1 MAKSPTSSPGARRP
15 AADKIG
21 ADPIDQL
28 VHLSHLI
35 GQDPRLVQPGGGNT
49 SIKEGD
55 TLLVKGSGTDLSTI
69 GREGFTRLSL
79 SRLAALREADS
90 MSDAEMMRFMAS
102 CMVGEGP
109 APSVETPLHALLPY
123 RVIAHTHDV
132 ATMSLT
138 NIRDAEAERL
148 VGELFGGTIV
158 YVPYVRPGFPLAQA
172 VGRMDG
178 RTGGRKDGQADSRT
192 GGRIPDDAIGMAL
205 AHHGLVV
212 WGDDAE
218 ECHSR
223 LVEVT
228 GRIDEFLVTKR
239 RGRTGGQS
247 DRRTADER
255 RRMAE
260 LVLPVIRGALGKP
273 ERVILHY
280 DDGDDVLAA
289 LSDGRMPELARR
301 GMATPE
307 HLLRAGRLPVW
318 VSFRALRQDSG
329 QAPREIDPANVGSQS
344 LSAEQLVSSIRGQLI
359 AARTEYEEYHRRH
372 ASAGERPLDDWAKVV
387 LAPGLGVITA
397 FTDKRNAVTA
407 NLCYRAVLETIA
419 NAETVDRFQFIPE
432 KDVFEFEHWPLE
444 RRKVEEQIAKERA
457 TKLLPRHVVVI
468 IGGGSG
474 IGAAAARRFAE
485 EGAHVVVA
493 DLDGDMSQGVAA
505 EINGSHREQPA
516 LSEAKGGDPVSRL
529 RAIGIAVDVRDDAS
543 LDALFRQT
551 VLEFGGLDCLFYTA
565 GIPPRFAP
573 ITEIRREDLQ
583 RQLEVHY
590 LGAVSAIGRAAAVM
604 RRQGLGGS
612 IVASV
617 SKAALVPGRDAVA
630 YGGSKAALLQA
641 LRVAAVELGGDGIRV
656 NAINADQ
663 IETPL
668 FLQFVRERAASRG
681 VSEEEQLEVY
691 RSRNLMGA
699 TLIPPEAVADL
710 AVLLASDRFRFTT
723 GDILTV
729 DGGLPEAFPR

>member
-1 MAKSPTSSPGARRP
+1 MLA
-15 AADKIG
+15 
-21 ADPIDQL
+21 
-28 VHLSHLI
+28 
-35 GQDPRLVQPGGGNT
+35 
-49 SIKEGD
+49 
-55 TLLVKGSGTDLSTI
+55 TL
-69 GREGFTRLSL
+69 
-79 SRLAALREADS
+79 A
-90 MSDAEMMRFMAS
+90 
-102 CMVGEGP
+102 GE
-109 APSVETPLHALLPY
+109 
-123 RVIAHTHDV
+123 RV
-132 ATMSLT
+132 S
-138 NIRDAEAERL
+138 
-148 VGELFGGTIV
+148 
-158 YVPYVRPGFPLAQA
+158 
-172 VGRMDG
+172 
-178 RTGGRKDGQADSRT
+178 
-192 GGRIPDDAIGMAL
+192 
-205 AHHGLVV
+205 
-212 WGDDAE
+212 
-218 ECHSR
+218 
-223 LVEVT
+223 
-228 GRIDEFLVTKR
+228 
-239 RGRTGGQS
+239 
-247 DRRTADER
+247 
-255 RRMAE
+255 E
-260 LVLPVIRGALGKP
+260 LV
-273 ERVILHY
+273 
-280 DDGDDVLAA
+280 
-289 LSDGRMPELARR
+289 SR

-318 VSFRALRQDSG
+318 LDLDPKAPADQMADAVRARLT
-329 QAPREIDPANVGSQS
+329 E
-344 LSAEQLVSSIRGQLI
+344 
-359 AARTEYEEYHRRH
+359 ARAEYEQYHQRN
-372 ASAGERPLDDWAKVV
+372 AGAGERPLDDWAKVV

-397 FTDKRNAVTA
+397 FSDKRNAVTA

-419 NAETVDRFQFIPE
+419 NAEAVDRFEFIPE
-432 KDVFEFEHWPLE
+432 SDVFEFEHWPLE
-444 RRKVEEQIAKERA
+444 RRKVEEQVARERT
-457 TKLLPRHVVVI
+457 TKLLPRHIVVI

-474 IGAAAARRFAE
+474 IGKAAAWRFAE

-493 DLDGDMSQGVAA
+493 DLDGETSQGVAG
-505 EINGSHREQPA
+505 EIA
-516 LSEAKGGDPVSRL
+516 AKLPG
-529 RAIGIAVDVRDDAS
+529 RAVGAATDVRDDAS

-565 GIPPRFAP
+565 GLPPRFAP

-590 LGAVSAIGRAAAVM
+590 LGAVAAIGRAAAIM

-681 VSEEEQLEVY
+681 VSVEEQLAVY

>member
-1 MAKSPTSSPGARRP
+1 MTDLHASQKTPWTAT
-15 AADKIG
+15 G
-21 ADPIDQL
+21 ADPLDHL
-28 VHLSHLI
+28 VHLSHLM
-35 GQDPRLVQPGGGNT
+35 GRDLRLVQPGGGNT
-49 SIKEGD
+49 STKEAD
-55 TLLVKGSGTDLSTI
+55 ILLVKGSGTDLSTI
-69 GREGFTRLSL
+69 TRDGFTRLSL
-79 SRLAALREADS
+79 GRLAALRDTKA
-90 MSDAEMMRFMAS
+90 MTDAEMMRFMAS
-102 CMVGEGP
+102 CMIAEGP

-148 VGELFGGTIV
+148 VGELFQGRVV

-178 RTGGRKDGQADSRT
+178 Q
-192 GGRIPDDAIGMAL
+192 IPAEAIGMTL

-212 WGDDAE
+212 WGGDAE
-218 ECHSR
+218 ECYAR
-223 LVEVT
+223 LLEVT
-228 GRIDEFLVTKR
+228 GRMDEYLAER
-239 RGRTGGQS
+239 RGGRGRGRKQGMTDPHQRTDIAQ
-247 DRRTADER
+247 ER
-255 RRMAE
+255 RRLAE
-260 LVLPVIRGALGKP
+260 LVLPVVRGMLGKP
-273 ERVILHY
+273 DRVILHY
-280 DDGDDVLAA
+280 DDAEDVLDA
-289 LSDGRMPELARR
+289 LCHKKMPELVKR

-318 VSFRALRQDSG
+318 LDLDLA
-329 QAPREIDPANVGSQS
+329 APADAVVERV
-344 LSAEQLVSSIRGQLI
+344 RGQLEE
-359 AARTEYEEYHRRH
+359 AYREYQDYHRRN
-372 ASAGERPLDDWAKVV
+372 AGAEERPLDDWAKVV
-387 LAPGLGVITA
+387 LAPGLGLITA

-407 NLCYRAVLETIA
+407 NLCYRATLESII
-419 NAETVDRFQFIPE
+419 NAEAVDRFQFIPE
-432 KDVFEFEHWPLE
+432 RDVFEFERWPLE
-444 RRKVEEQIAKERA
+444 RRKIEDQTVKERA
-457 TKLLPRHVVVI
+457 TKLLPRRVVVI

-474 IGAAAARRFAE
+474 IGAAAAARFAE

-493 DLDGDMSQGVAA
+493 DLDGAMSGGVANQVA
-505 EINGSHREQPA
+505 
-516 LSEAKGGDPVSRL
+516 AKFPS
-529 RAIGIAVDVRDDAS
+529 RAIATGTDVRDDSS
-543 LDALFRQT
+543 LDALFRRT
-551 VLEFGGLDCLFYTA
+551 VVEFGGLDCLFYTA
-565 GIPPRFAP
+565 GLPPRFAS

-590 LGAVSAIGRAAAVM
+590 LGAVAAIGRAAAIM

-681 VSEEEQLEVY
+681 VTAEEQLAVY

-710 AVLLASDRFRFTT
+710 AVLLASDRFRYTT

>member
-1 MAKSPTSSPGARRP
+1 MTDIEASRHPGSRTPREF
-15 AADKIG
+15 
-21 ADPIDQL
+21 DPLDQL
-28 VHLSHLI
+28 VHLSRLL
-35 GQDPRLVQPGGGNT
+35 GQDTRLVQPGGGNT
-49 SIKEGD
+49 STKVGD
-55 TLLVKGSGTDLSTI
+55 TLYVKGSGTDLRTI
-69 GREGFTRLSL
+69 TREGFTRLSL
-79 SRLAALREADS
+79 SRLAALREAEA
-90 MSDAEMMRFMAS
+90 MSDADMMRFMAG
-102 CMVGEGP
+102 CMLAEGP
-109 APSVETPLHALLPY
+109 APSVETPLHALLPQ

-132 ATMSLT
+132 PTMSLT
-138 NIRDAEAERL
+138 NIRDVEAERL
-148 VGELFGGTIV
+148 VGELFEGRIV

-172 VGRMDG
+172 VGRMVGGPEGRRDG
-178 RTGGRKDGQADSRT
+178 GTEGLRGGQ
-192 GGRIPDDAIGMAL
+192 IPAEAIGLAL

-218 ECHSR
+218 ECHAR

-228 GRIDEFLVTKR
+228 GRIDEYLAT
-239 RGRTGGQS
+239 
-247 DRRTADER
+247 RRTAR
-255 RRMAE
+255 PRVHPSARPFVRPE
-260 LVLPVIRGALGKP
+260 LVLPVIRGVLGRP

-280 DDGDDVLAA
+280 DDSDDVLASLA
-289 LSDGRMPELARR
+289 GERLPELVRR

-318 VSFRALRQDSG
+318 LDLSLNEHSEPTQPEPI
-329 QAPREIDPANVGSQS
+329 PRDARDDAHSDHIA
-344 LSAEQLVSSIRGQLI
+344 SSIRSQFE
-359 AARTEYEEYHRRH
+359 AARAEYEEYHRRH
-372 ASAGERPLDDWAKVV
+372 AGAGAGERPLDDWAKVV
-387 LAPGLGVITA
+387 LVPGLGLITA
-397 FTDKRNAVTA
+397 FTDKRGAVTA
-407 NLCYRAVLETIA
+407 NLCYRATLETIA
-419 NAETVDRFQFIPE
+419 NAEAVDRFEFIPE
-432 KDVFEFEHWPLE
+432 RDVFEFEHWPLE
-444 RRKVEEQIAKERA
+444 RRKVEEQIARERA
-457 TKLLPRHVVVI
+457 GKLLPRHVVVI

-474 IGAAAARRFAE
+474 IGKAAARRFAE

-493 DLDGDMSQGVAA
+493 DVHGDTSQAVAE
-505 EINGSHREQPA
+505 EIA
-516 LSEAKGGDPVSRL
+516 AKLPG
-529 RAIGIAVDVRDDAS
+529 RAVGAAVDVRDDAS

-565 GIPPRFAP
+565 GLPPRFAP

-590 LGAVSAIGRAAAVM
+590 LGAVAAIGRAAAIM

-668 FLQFVRERAASRG
+668 FLEFVRERATSRG
-681 VSEEEQLEVY
+681 VSVEEQLEVY

-723 GDILTV
+723 GDILTI

>member
-1 MAKSPTSSPGARRP
+1 MGE
-15 AADKIG
+15 
-21 ADPIDQL
+21 
-28 VHLSHLI
+28 
-35 GQDPRLVQPGGGNT
+35 DPRLVQPGGGNT
-49 SIKEGD
+49 STKVGD
-55 TLLVKGSGTDLSTI
+55 VLLVKGSGTDLRTI
-69 GREGFTRLSL
+69 TRQGFTRLSL
-79 SRLAALREADS
+79 SRLARLREVPD
-90 MSDAEMMRFMAS
+90 MSDAEMMRFMAG
-102 CMVGEGP
+102 CMLEEGP
-109 APSVETPLHALLPY
+109 APSVETPLHSLLPH
-123 RVIAHTHDV
+123 RVIAHAHDV

-148 VGELFGGTIV
+148 VGELFEGRIV

-172 VGRMDG
+172 VARMVAPADG
-178 RTGGRKDGQADSRT
+178 PGTRGAGG
-192 GGRIPDDAIGMAL
+192 GGRIPEEAIGLAL

-212 WGDDAE
+212 WGDDAK
-218 ECHSR
+218 ECYQR

-228 GRIDEFLVTKR
+228 SRMDEYLATKR
-239 RGRTGGQS
+239 IARPGRPSPPAPRVPGPS
-247 DRRTADER
+247 ASL
-255 RRMAE
+255 AE
-260 LVLPVIRGALGKP
+260 LVLPVVRGALGTP
-273 ERVILHY
+273 ERVILHF
-280 DDGDDVLAA
+280 DDAEDVMASLA
-289 LSDGRMPELARR
+289 GERVPELVRR

-318 VSFRALRQDSG
+318 LDLDSA
-329 QAPREIDPANVGSQS
+329 APPDQI
-344 LSAEQLVSSIRGQLI
+344 AERVRSRLA
-359 AARTEYEEYHRRH
+359 AARAEYEEYHRRH
-372 ASAGERPLDDWAKVV
+372 AGAGERPLNDWAKVV
-387 LAPGLGVITA
+387 LAPGLGLITA

-407 NLCYRAVLETIA
+407 NRCYRASLEAIV
-419 NAETVDRFQFIPE
+419 NAEAVDRFQFIPE

-444 RRKVEEQIAKERA
+444 RRKIEEQIARERA
-457 TKLLPRHVVVI
+457 TQLLPRHIVVV

-474 IGAAAARRFAE
+474 IGRAAARRFAE

-493 DLDGDMSQGVAA
+493 DLDGHTSEAVAA
-505 EINGSHREQPA
+505 EVA
-516 LSEAKGGDPVSRL
+516 LKHPGRAVS
-529 RAIGIAVDVRDDAS
+529 AAVDVRDDAS

-565 GIPPRFAP
+565 GLPPRFAP

-590 LGAVSAIGRAAAVM
+590 LGAVAAIGRAAAVM
-604 RRQGLGGS
+604 QRQGLGGS

-617 SKAALVPGRDAVA
+617 SKAALVPGREAVA

-668 FLQFVRERAASRG
+668 FLQFAKERAASRG
-681 VSEEEQLEVY
+681 VSVEEQLKAY

-699 TLIPPEAVADL
+699 TLIPPEAVADV